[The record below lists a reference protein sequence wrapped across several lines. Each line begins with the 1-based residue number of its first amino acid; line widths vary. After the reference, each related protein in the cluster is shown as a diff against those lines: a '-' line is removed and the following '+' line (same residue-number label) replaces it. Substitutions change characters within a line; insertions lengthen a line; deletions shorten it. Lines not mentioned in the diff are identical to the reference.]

1 MGGGVPVNLSG
12 GVYECIP
19 KKSSAVTAFFNSLLT
34 VTETHMKYD
43 VQTQILKAIKSYH
56 WLKFASAI

>member
-12 GVYECIP
+12 GVYACIP

-34 VTETHMKYD
+34 VTETHISLNIM
-43 VQTQILKAIKSYH
+43 SR
-56 WLKFASAI
+56 LKF